1 MALINCSECGN
12 QISDKAAACPH
23 CGMPLRNEA
32 EHHTNHRVNS
42 TTYDE
47 EETFSGRFFTYIKI
61 LVKCGIL
68 LFVVF
73 YVVPFFF
80 SGNSDQIDQVGS
92 SSSSQVSRPDPT
104 SMTLFAAQEIT
115 DAYERNTVSA
125 DQQFKG
131 KWILM
136 EGDVTNISTDISN
149 DAYVTF
155 DATNSFYSPRAKF
168 ISKERDKLASLT
180 KGQHIVVLCI
190 GDGDTLKTPI
200 LKDCTLVN

>member
-42 TTYDE
+42 TTYDD

-80 SGNSDQIDQVGS
+80 SGNSD
-92 SSSSQVSRPDPT
+92 
-104 SMTLFAAQEIT
+104 
-115 DAYERNTVSA
+115 
-125 DQQFKG
+125 
-131 KWILM
+131 
-136 EGDVTNISTDISN
+136 
-149 DAYVTF
+149 
-155 DATNSFYSPRAKF
+155 
-168 ISKERDKLASLT
+168 
-180 KGQHIVVLCI
+180 
-190 GDGDTLKTPI
+190 
-200 LKDCTLVN
+200 